1 MAIKSLEDLKKIRD
15 NSQNKVSLR
24 ETGQDTEG
32 TIEVMIGLATCG
44 IASGARETMNAIV
57 TQLEAE
63 QIKNVRVVR
72 VGCLGFCHS
81 EPTVQV
87 NVPGQEPVLYGNVDE
102 AKGRE
107 IVTKHIK
114 NGDILKDSILIQSYQ
129 KA

>member
-1 MAIKSLEDLKKIRD
+1 MAIKSLEDLKKIRE
-15 NSQNKVSLR
+15 NSLNKVGLR

-57 TQLEAE
+57 TELETLE
-63 QIKNVRVVR
+63 IKNVRVVR

-81 EPTVQV
+81 EPTVQI
-87 NVPGQEPVLYGNVDE
+87 NVPGQEPVLYGNVNE

-107 IVTKHIK
+107 IVQKHIK
-114 NGDILKDSILIQSYQ
+114 EGSILNDSVLIQSYE